1 MLVVIQENIHK
12 ISMKKKISMNKYTV
26 HNNFD
31 NWTKNIL
38 HTTIDMDKNIDQ
50 FIFDM

>member
-12 ISMKKKISMNKYTV
+12 ISMKKYTV